1 MTVLE
6 QTNIS
11 ADSVVEASLLIAEL
25 FGLGDEADAS
35 TIWPV
40 DDGDAVVAATVAGDF
55 EGVVLLAVNDDV
67 VSRITSDTDRLA
79 AAFQTALD
87 ALAAPL
93 GAELRVVEITTS
105 DVVPSSTAEIR
116 DGNKLC
122 ALFGVALQST
132 VTVAGQVGQPDGPAD
147 GSGGGAAAA
156 NFEPSHFAT
165 NSAAMAMMS
174 ASPLNVLHDVE
185 MDVTVELGR
194 TTMPIRELLSL
205 QPGMVVE
212 IDRAAGAPIDV
223 LVNGHLIACG
233 EVVVIDEEF
242 GVRITEIVANG
253 HDL

>member
-1 MTVLE
+1 VTVLE

-25 FGLGDEADAS
+25 FGLGDEAEAS

-40 DDGDAVVAATVAGDF
+40 DDGDAVVAATVTGDL
-55 EGVVLLAVNDDV
+55 EGVVLLAVNDEVID
-67 VSRITSDTDRLA
+67 RIASDPERLT

-87 ALAAPL
+87 ALGAPL
-93 GAELRVVEITTS
+93 GVQLSVGEITTS
-105 DVVPSSTAEIR
+105 DVVPSTTAEIR

-122 ALFGVALQST
+122 ALFGVSLQP
-132 VTVAGQVGQPDGPAD
+132 AIGDGDQPDGAD
-147 GSGGGAAAA
+147 GADGGAAASTA
-156 NFEPSHFAT
+156 SNFEPSNLASQ
-165 NSAAMAMMS
+165 SAVMAMMS
-174 ASPLNVLHDVE
+174 AGPLNVLNDVE

-253 HDL
+253 HEL